1 MGEILKEWVNMTAFL
16 ILDLDAV
23 DENYDTDTIKTS
35 NTSDDAH
42 LQDETVHNVEQTDIE
57 NRSIYD
63 DRIASAEQLLILG
76 ISHETEGRN
85 EEAFKSYEQAV
96 QIADETD
103 RNDIKSKSY
112 QHLGNLFTGT
122 FEYKKA
128 IEYYLKAREISPD
141 LEGNEIEVE
150 AYQWLAYNHIQA
162 GQYQESREYY
172 NEVVKLASQL
182 GDKKRKINAYLGL
195 GSAFNSTGEFESSR
209 KYFLKALTVAEQLH
223 DKILQKEAYRNLG
236 AVYYEN
242 RKFDAAVK
250 SYFKIKEISHD
261 LGERKEEANAC
272 LMLGDTFQE
281 LKQHEEAIESYQETL
296 NISEELE
303 DKEMQIVAIQ
313 RLGTLYL
320 VCCKDCDYENAIEWY
335 EKAFNILGSQPNDH
349 LLHVKALTGLGDEEL
364 EDKEM
369 QAVAIQ
375 RLGTLYLTLASV
387 CCKDGDYEKAI
398 TWYENALNISGK
410 EPNDHRLLH
419 EKALTGLGTILFRL
433 GDTEK
438 AMESIQKAQKFVK
451 DTRTGKLIINCFIL
465 SLF

>member
-1 MGEILKEWVNMTAFL
+1 LGEILKEWVNMTAFL

-42 LQDETVHNVEQTDIE
+42 LQDETVDNVEQTDIE

-281 LKQHEEAIESYQETL
+281 LKEHEDAIESYQETL

-313 RLGTLYL
+313 RLGT
-320 VCCKDCDYENAIEWY
+320 
-335 EKAFNILGSQPNDH
+335 F
-349 LLHVKALTGLGDEEL
+349 
-364 EDKEM
+364 
-369 QAVAIQ
+369 
-375 RLGTLYLTLASV
+375 YLTLASV

-398 TWYENALNISGK
+398 TWYENALNIFGK
-410 EPNDHRLLH
+410 YPNDHRLLY
-419 EKALTGLGTILFRL
+419 ENALTGLRATWFSL
-433 GDTEK
+433 GDTETK
-438 AMESIQKAQKFVK
+438 AMESIQKAQKFTQ
-451 DTRTGKLIINCFIL
+451 DTNTGIVIINCYIL
-465 SLF
+465 SFEIDIQTSIIWTYLSSST